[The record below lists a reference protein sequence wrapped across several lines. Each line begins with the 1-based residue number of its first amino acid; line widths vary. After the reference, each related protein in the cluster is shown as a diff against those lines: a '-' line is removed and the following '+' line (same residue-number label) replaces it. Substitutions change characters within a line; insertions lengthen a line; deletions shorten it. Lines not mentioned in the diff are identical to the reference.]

1 MQAADEDRIRLA
13 FGMIGAEAAR
23 DSADADREPV
33 PAPVGPRRPARRK
46 YLPALILAAVVAG
59 IALSYGAWTDGSG
72 TPSRSPA
79 GREAEAG
86 MTWEAVIPCTRV
98 IVEGD
103 VVSVRD
109 APDSGRVIL
118 TFAVD
123 DWLRPAQG
131 RERIDVDVLD
141 PAAEPGS
148 ARWKP
153 GEHLLL
159 VVYNFRDQQASY
171 FRGDQIAVTRAAIA
185 PYLKE
190 SEGKKCE
197 LTGTW
202 RDAGK

>member
-1 MQAADEDRIRLA
+1 MQTADEDRIRLA
-13 FGMIGAEAAR
+13 LGMIGAEAAR
-23 DSADADREPV
+23 DCADADREPV
-33 PAPVGPRRPARRK
+33 PVGPRRPARRK
-46 YLPALILAAVVAG
+46 YLPVLILAAVVAG
-59 IALSYGAWTDGSG
+59 VAVSYGAWTDGSG
-72 TPSRSPA
+72 TPSRRPA

-86 MTWEAVIPCTRV
+86 MTWEAVVPCTQV
-98 IVEGD
+98 IAEGD
-103 VVSVRD
+103 VLSVRD
-109 APDSGRVIL
+109 APESGRVIL

-131 RERIDVDVLD
+131 RKRIDVDVLD

-159 VVYNFRDQQASY
+159 AVYDFRDQPASY
-171 FRGDQIAVTRAAIA
+171 FRGNQIAATRAAIE

-190 SEGKKCE
+190 SEGKKCG

-202 RDAGK
+202 RDAGM